1 MVQLPHLQKMY
12 LDLFRTMSN
21 DEQQTSEYAKMLQVA
36 YELGLG
42 QYFNDPQKPSISLKF
57 SFENNSHSHF

>member
-1 MVQLPHLQKMY
+1 
-12 LDLFRTMSN
+12 MSN

>member
-21 DEQQTSEYAKMLQVA
+21 EEQQAVDYTKMFQVA

-42 QYFNDPQKPSISLKF
+42 QYFNDPQKPSMLF
-57 SFENNSHSHF
+57 QFYC